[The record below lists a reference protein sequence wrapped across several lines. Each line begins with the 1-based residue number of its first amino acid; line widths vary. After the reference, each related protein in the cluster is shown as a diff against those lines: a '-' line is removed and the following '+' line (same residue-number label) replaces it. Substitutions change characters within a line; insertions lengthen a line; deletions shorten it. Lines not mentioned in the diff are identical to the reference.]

1 MISVSG
7 AALLMEMGTGKTLTT
22 IALLGRA
29 FLNGLIYR
37 VLIVAPLSVT
47 NVWAEEFKKFAAFD
61 YVLAVLEGHSGKKV
75 DILRHMTGT
84 GLQVVVLNYESTWRL
99 EEELRKW
106 KPDVIVCDESSRIKN
121 PNAKQS
127 KALHRLAKH
136 AKYRLILTGTP
147 IQNNPLDF
155 FSQYKVL
162 DERIFG
168 PSYYAFRSRYAT
180 MGGYGNHQ
188 IVGYKNLQELVQKAH
203 SVAYRVT
210 KEEALDLPEMVDE
223 IRYVTLDPQ
232 GMKIYES
239 LETSSYAE
247 LLKGEVVVR
256 NILTQ
261 LLRLQQV
268 TGGFI
273 RDDEGGPVQQ
283 VSKAKLMALE
293 EIIDDVLGEGK
304 KLVIFARFV
313 PEIDAI
319 SKLLAEKG
327 IRHSVISGEIKNRSE
342 QVQQFQENPE
352 VKVFVGQ
359 IQTTGLGLTLTA
371 ANTAIFYSMDFNYAN
386 YSQARSRIHR
396 IGQRNTCTYIHLVAK
411 DTIDEKVLKAL
422 QRKEDVAKLLVDNW
436 HTFFRR

>member
-1 MISVSG
+1 MSGVRG

-22 IALLGRA
+22 IALIGRA
-29 FLNGLIYR
+29 FLNGLISR
-37 VLIVAPLSVT
+37 ALIVAPLSVA
-47 NVWAEEFKKFAAFD
+47 NVWAEEFEKFAAFD
-61 YVLAVLEGHSGKKV
+61 YVLAVLEGDSGKKA
-75 DILRHMTGT
+75 DTLRHMTGT
-84 GLQVVVLNYESTWRL
+84 DLQVVVLNYESTWRL

-127 KALHRLAKH
+127 KALHRLAKQV
-136 AKYRLILTGTP
+136 KYRLILTGTP

-162 DERIFG
+162 DESIFG

-180 MGGYGNHQ
+180 LGGYGNHQ
-188 IVGYKNLQELVQKAH
+188 IVGYKNLPELVQKAH

-223 IRYVTLDPQ
+223 TRYVTLDPQ

-239 LETSSYAE
+239 LEAASYAE

-273 RDDEGGPVQQ
+273 RDDKGGPVQQ

-327 IRHSVISGEIKNRSE
+327 IKHSVISGEIKNRSE

-386 YSQARSRIHR
+386 YSQARARIHR

-411 DTIDEKVLKAL
+411 DTIDEKVLKTL

>member
-1 MISVSG
+1 MSGVRG

-22 IALLGRA
+22 IALIGRA
-29 FLNGLIYR
+29 FLNGLISR
-37 VLIVAPLSVT
+37 ALIVAPLSVA
-47 NVWAEEFKKFAAFD
+47 NVWAEEFEKFAAFD
-61 YVLAVLEGHSGKKV
+61 YVLAVLEGDSGKKA
-75 DILRHMTGT
+75 DTLRHMTGT
-84 GLQVVVLNYESTWRL
+84 DLQVVVLNYESTWRL

-127 KALHRLAKH
+127 KALHRLAKL

-162 DERIFG
+162 DESIFG

-180 MGGYGNHQ
+180 LGGYGNHQ
-188 IVGYKNLQELVQKAH
+188 IVGYKNLPELVQKAH

-223 IRYVTLDPQ
+223 TRYVTLDPQ

-239 LETSSYAE
+239 LEAASYAE

-273 RDDEGGPVQQ
+273 RDDKGGPVQQ

-327 IRHSVISGEIKNRSE
+327 IKHSVISGEIKNRSE

-352 VKVFVGQ
+352 VKVFVSQ

-386 YSQARSRIHR
+386 YSQARARIHR

-411 DTIDEKVLKAL
+411 DTIDEKVLKTL

>member
-1 MISVSG
+1 LI
-7 AALLMEMGTGKTLTT
+7 GK
-22 IALLGRA
+22 A
-29 FLNGLIYR
+29 FLNSLIRR
-37 VLIVAPLSVT
+37 VLIVAPLSVA
-47 NVWAEEFKKFAAFD
+47 NVWAEEFEKFAAFD
-61 YVLAVLEGHSGKKV
+61 YVLAVLEGDSGKKA
-75 DILRHMTGT
+75 DTLRHMTGT
-84 GLQVVVLNYESTWRL
+84 GLQVVVLNYESAWRL

-127 KALHRLAKH
+127 KALHRLAKL

-162 DERIFG
+162 DESIFG
-168 PSYYAFRSRYAT
+168 SSYYAFRSRYAT

-188 IVGYKNLQELVQKAH
+188 IVGYKNLPELVRKAH
-203 SVAYRVT
+203 SVAYRIT

-223 IRYVTLDPQ
+223 TRYVTLDPQ

-239 LETSSYAE
+239 LEAASYAE

-283 VSKAKLMALE
+283 VSKAKLVALE
-293 EIIDDVLGEGK
+293 EIIEDVLGEGN

-313 PEIDAI
+313 PEIEAI
-319 SKLLAEKG
+319 CKLLERKG
-327 IRHSVISGEIKNRSE
+327 IKHSVISGEVKNRSE
-342 QVQQFQENPE
+342 QVREFQENPE
-352 VKVFVGQ
+352 VRVFVGQ

-371 ANTAIFYSMDFNYAN
+371 ASTAVFYSLDFNYAN
-386 YSQARSRIHR
+386 YSQARARIHR

-411 DTIDEKVLKAL
+411 GTIDEKVLKAL

-436 HTFFRR
+436 RTFFRR

>member
-1 MISVSG
+1 MSGVRG

-22 IALLGRA
+22 IALIGRA
-29 FLNGLIYR
+29 FLNGLICR
-37 VLIVAPLSVT
+37 VLIVAPLSVA
-47 NVWAEEFKKFAAFD
+47 NVWAEEFEKFAAFD
-61 YVLAVLEGHSGKKV
+61 YVLAVLEGDSGKKA
-75 DILRHMTGT
+75 DTIRHMTGT
-84 GLQVVVLNYESTWRL
+84 GLQVIVLNYESAWRL

-127 KALHRLAKH
+127 KALHRLAKL

-162 DERIFG
+162 DESIFG

-188 IVGYKNLQELVQKAH
+188 IVGYKNLPELVRKAH

-223 IRYVTLDPQ
+223 TRYVTLDPQ

-239 LETSSYAE
+239 LEAASYAE

-273 RDDEGGPVQQ
+273 RDDEGGPVQK
-283 VSKAKLMALE
+283 VSEAKLKALE
-293 EIIDDVLGEGK
+293 EIIGDVLGEGK

-313 PEIDAI
+313 PEIEAI
-319 SKLLAEKG
+319 CKLLEEKG
-327 IRHSVISGEIKNRSE
+327 IKHSVISGEVRNRTE
-342 QVQQFQENPE
+342 QVWQFQENPE

-371 ANTAIFYSMDFNYAN
+371 ASTAVFYSMDFNYAN
-386 YSQARSRIHR
+386 YSQARARIHR
-396 IGQRNTCTYIHLVAK
+396 IGQRNACTYIHLVAK
-411 DTIDEKVLKAL
+411 GTIDEKVLKAL

-436 HTFFRR
+436 RTFFRR

>member
-1 MISVSG
+1 MSGVRG

-22 IALLGRA
+22 IASIGRA
-29 FLNGLIYR
+29 FLNGLISR
-37 VLIVAPLSVT
+37 ALIVAPLSVA
-47 NVWAEEFKKFAAFD
+47 NVWAEEFEKFAAFD
-61 YVLAVLEGHSGKKV
+61 YVLAVLEGDSGKKA
-75 DILRHMTGT
+75 DTLRHMTGT
-84 GLQVVVLNYESTWRL
+84 DLQVVVLNYESTWRL

-127 KALHRLAKH
+127 KALHRLAKL

-162 DERIFG
+162 DESIFG

-180 MGGYGNHQ
+180 LGGYGNHQ
-188 IVGYKNLQELVQKAH
+188 IVGYKNLPELVQKAH

-223 IRYVTLDPQ
+223 TRYVTLDPQ

-239 LETSSYAE
+239 LEAASYAE

-283 VSKAKLMALE
+283 VSKAKLVALE
-293 EIIDDVLGEGK
+293 EIIEDVLGEGN

-313 PEIDAI
+313 PEIEAI
-319 SKLLAEKG
+319 CKLLEGKG
-327 IRHSVISGEIKNRSE
+327 IKHSVISGEVRNRTE
-342 QVQQFQENPE
+342 QVQQFQEDPE

-371 ANTAIFYSMDFNYAN
+371 ASTAVFYSLDFNYAN
-386 YSQARSRIHR
+386 YSQARARIHR

-411 DTIDEKVLKAL
+411 GTIDEKVLKAL

-436 HTFFRR
+436 RTFFRR

>member
-1 MISVSG
+1 
-7 AALLMEMGTGKTLTT
+7 
-22 IALLGRA
+22 LLGRA
-29 FLNGLIYR
+29 FLNGLINR
-37 VLIVAPLSVT
+37 VLIVAPLSVA
-47 NVWAEEFKKFAAFD
+47 NVWAEEFEKFAAFD
-61 YVLAVLEGHSGKKV
+61 YVLAVLEGDSGKKA
-75 DILRHMTGT
+75 DTLRHMEGT

-127 KALHRLAKH
+127 KALHRLAKQ

-162 DERIFG
+162 DESIFG

-188 IVGYKNLQELVQKAH
+188 IVGYKNLPELVQKAH

-223 IRYVTLDPQ
+223 TRYVTLDPQ

-239 LETSSYAE
+239 LEAASYAE

-283 VSKAKLMALE
+283 VSKAKLQVLE
-293 EIIDDVLGEGK
+293 EIIEDVMGEGK

-313 PEIDAI
+313 PEIEAI
-319 SKLLAEKG
+319 CKLLEEKG
-327 IRHSVISGEIKNRSE
+327 IKHSVISGEVKNRSE

-352 VKVFVGQ
+352 VRVFVGQ

-371 ANTAIFYSMDFNYAN
+371 ASTAVFYSVDFNYAN
-386 YSQARSRIHR
+386 YSQARARIHR
-396 IGQRNTCTYIHLVAK
+396 IGQRNACTYIHLVAK
-411 DTIDEKVLKAL
+411 GTIDEKVLKAL

-436 HTFFRR
+436 RTFFRR

>member
-1 MISVSG
+1 MSSIRG

-22 IALLGRA
+22 IALIGRA
-29 FLNGLIYR
+29 FLNGLITR
-37 VLIVAPLSVT
+37 VLIVAPLSVA
-47 NVWAEEFKKFAAFD
+47 NVWAEEFEKFAAFD
-61 YVLAVLEGHSGKKV
+61 YVLAVLEGDSGKKA
-75 DILRHMTGT
+75 DTLRHMTGT
-84 GLQVVVLNYESTWRL
+84 DLQVVVLNYESTWRL

-127 KALHRLAKH
+127 KALHRLAKL

-162 DERIFG
+162 DESIFG

-180 MGGYGNHQ
+180 LGGYGNHQ
-188 IVGYKNLQELVQKAH
+188 IVGYKNLPELVQKAH

-223 IRYVTLDPQ
+223 TRYVTLDPQ

-239 LETSSYAE
+239 LEAASYAE

-273 RDDEGGPVQQ
+273 RDDKGGPVQQ

-327 IRHSVISGEIKNRSE
+327 IKHSVISGEIKNRSE

-386 YSQARSRIHR
+386 YSQARARIHR

-411 DTIDEKVLKAL
+411 DTIDEKVLKTL

>member
-1 MISVSG
+1 MSGVRG

-22 IALLGRA
+22 IALIGRA
-29 FLNGLIYR
+29 FLNGLISR
-37 VLIVAPLSVT
+37 ALIVAPLSVA
-47 NVWAEEFKKFAAFD
+47 NVWAEEFEKFAAFD
-61 YVLAVLEGHSGKKV
+61 YVLAVLEGDSGKKA
-75 DILRHMTGT
+75 DTLRHMTGT
-84 GLQVVVLNYESTWRL
+84 DLQVVVLNYESTWRL

-127 KALHRLAKH
+127 KALHRLAKL

-162 DERIFG
+162 DESIFG

-180 MGGYGNHQ
+180 LGGYGNHQ
-188 IVGYKNLQELVQKAH
+188 IVGYKNLPELVQKAH

-223 IRYVTLDPQ
+223 TRYVTLDPQ

-239 LETSSYAE
+239 LEAASYAE

-273 RDDEGGPVQQ
+273 RDDKGGPVQQ

-327 IRHSVISGEIKNRSE
+327 IKHSVISGEIKNRSE

-386 YSQARSRIHR
+386 YSQARARIHR

-411 DTIDEKVLKAL
+411 DTIDEKVLKTL